1 LTLGKKFQLKGKRM
15 TKLYVGNLS
24 SEVTNDELQQVF
36 SNKGFVVT
44 SVRVICDREGGRSRG
59 FGFVE
64 FGSQNDA
71 ERAIEEL
78 NGTDMKGRA
87 LLVKEARPQE
97 PRDGR
102 GQTGGRSARNDR
114 SASMTGVK

>member
-1 LTLGKKFQLKGKRM
+1 M
-15 TKLYVGNLS
+15 TKLYIGNLS

-36 SNKGFVVT
+36 SNKGFLVT

-64 FGSQNDA
+64 FASQNDA

-87 LLVKEARPQE
+87 LLVKVAHPQE

-102 GQTGGRSARNDR
+102 RQAGGRPARNDR
-114 SASMTGVK
+114 STSMTGVK

>member
-1 LTLGKKFQLKGKRM
+1 M

-24 SEVTNDELQQVF
+24 SDVTNDELQQVF
-36 SNKGFVVT
+36 SSKGFLVT

-102 GQTGGRSARNDR
+102 AQAGGRSGRSDR
-114 SASMTGVK
+114 ASSLTGVK